1 MSNTNEI
8 LKEAMALRPVEKA
21 KLVDQL
27 IAILNEPDKDID
39 KLWAEE
45 AEDRIDA
52 YDRGEIKAVS
62 LKEVLSKYTSQIEI
76 GVLTIFLFYRYR
88 QEKDE

>member
-62 LKEVLSKYTSQIEI
+62 LKEVLSKYN
-76 GVLTIFLFYRYR
+76 
-88 QEKDE
+88 K

>member
-1 MSNTNEI
+1 MSKTNEI
-8 LKEAMALRPVEKA
+8 LKEAMALRPIEKA

-27 IAILNEPDKDID
+27 IAILNEPDRDID

-52 YDRGEIKAVS
+52 YDRGEIKAIS
-62 LKEVLSKYTSQIEI
+62 LKEVLLKYN
-76 GVLTIFLFYRYR
+76 
-88 QEKDE
+88 K

>member
-1 MSNTNEI
+1 MRENMSNTNEI

-62 LKEVLSKYTSQIEI
+62 LKEVLSKYN
-76 GVLTIFLFYRYR
+76 
-88 QEKDE
+88 K

>member
-1 MSNTNEI
+1 MSKTNEI

-27 IAILNEPDKDID
+27 IAILNEPDRDID

-52 YDRGEIKAVS
+52 YDRGEIKAIS
-62 LKEVLSKYTSQIEI
+62 LKEVLLKYN
-76 GVLTIFLFYRYR
+76 
-88 QEKDE
+88 K